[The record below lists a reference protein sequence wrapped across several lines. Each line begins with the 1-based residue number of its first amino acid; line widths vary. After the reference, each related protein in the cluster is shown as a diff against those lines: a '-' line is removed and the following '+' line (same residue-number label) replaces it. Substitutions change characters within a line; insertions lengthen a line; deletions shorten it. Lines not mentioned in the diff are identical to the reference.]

1 MMLKVKIRITRILV
15 LRFGNDIMVSS
26 RREAANQGEMRM
38 EYKYQAY
45 EPAPYNVTD
54 WVIDEKI
61 RIGWGGRAAVYYREK
76 TYTYL
81 QLQSLINKAGNMLLS
96 LGVGMEQRVLVSLY
110 DSPEALACFFGAIKI
125 GAIPVMVNYMYTA
138 DDYRLLINDSRA
150 TTLIIDHDFTGT
162 AETWREKYLYLKNT
176 IVQNGGTQPFHKS
189 FEELISEASD
199 QLETA
204 ATSRDDTA
212 FWNYTSGSTG
222 APKAAVHLQHDIERS
237 VESYG
242 RGVLDIRESD
252 RIFSASKLFFAYGLG
267 ASAYF
272 PLALGA
278 SVILLPERPLP
289 QTVYETIAWYRPTI
303 FFGVPTLYSSL
314 LQIEGAE
321 DKYDLSSVRCYVSAG
336 EALPTEIFQQW
347 QKRFG
352 KEILDGLGSTEMLH
366 IFISNRPGDIKP
378 GSSGKVLP
386 GYEAR
391 IVDESGCDLP
401 AGEVGTL
408 WVKGDSAAAYY
419 YRHHEK
425 TKQSMLGEWFNTG
438 DKYYRDNQGY
448 FYYQGRTDDMLK
460 VGGIWVSPIEI
471 EETVLH
477 HAAVLEAAVVGKPDE
492 ADLIKPKA
500 FVVLKPGCEPTPALA
515 AEIQAFVKK
524 SIAAY
529 KYPRWI
535 EFVSE
540 LPKTATGKL
549 QRHKLRS

>member
-1 MMLKVKIRITRILV
+1 
-15 LRFGNDIMVSS
+15 
-26 RREAANQGEMRM
+26 M

-54 WVIDEKI
+54 RIIDEKI
-61 RIGWGGRAAVYYREK
+61 RAGWGGRTAVYYRDRV
-76 TYTYL
+76 YTYQ
-81 QLQSLINKAGNMLLS
+81 QLQRLINKAGNMLLS
-96 LGVGMEQRVLVSLY
+96 LGTGIEQRVLISLY

-125 GAIPVMVNYMYTA
+125 GAVPVMVNYMYTA

-150 TTLIIDHDFTGT
+150 TTIVIDHDFTET
-162 AETWREKYLYLKNT
+162 AEIWREKYLYLKNT
-176 IVQNGGTQPFHKS
+176 IVVGSGTRPFHQS
-189 FEELISEASD
+189 LEELFNKASD
-199 QLETA
+199 QLEAA
-204 ATSRDDTA
+204 ATTRDDTA

-242 RGVLDIRESD
+242 RGVLEIKETD
-252 RIFSASKLFFAYGLG
+252 RVFSASKLFFAYGLG
-267 ASAYF
+267 ASAYY
-272 PLALGA
+272 PLASGA
-278 SVILLPERPLP
+278 AAILLPDRPLP
-289 QTVYETIAWYRPTI
+289 QLVFETIAKYRPTI

-321 DKYDLSSVRCYVSAG
+321 RKYDMSSIRHFISAG

-347 QKRFG
+347 KKRFG
-352 KEILDGLGSTEMLH
+352 MEILDGLGSTEMLH

-378 GSSGKVLP
+378 GSSGKVLA

-391 IVDESGCDLP
+391 IVDESGRDLP
-401 AGEVGTL
+401 DGEVGTL

-425 TKQSMLGEWFNTG
+425 TKRSMLGEWFNTG

-448 FYYQGRTDDMLK
+448 YYYQGRTDDMLK

-471 EETVLH
+471 EETLLH
-477 HAAVLEAAVVGKPDE
+477 HPAVLEAAVVGKPDE

-500 FVVLKPGCEPTPALA
+500 FVVLKPGCEPTQALA

-529 KYPRWI
+529 KYPRWV
-535 EFVSE
+535 EFVPE

>member
-1 MMLKVKIRITRILV
+1 M
-15 LRFGNDIMVSS
+15 D
-26 RREAANQGEMRM
+26 
-38 EYKYQAY
+38 YKYQAY

-54 WVIDEKI
+54 RIIDEKI
-61 RIGWGGRAAVYYREK
+61 RAGLGGRAAVYYQDR
-76 TYTYL
+76 TYSYR
-81 QLQSLINKAGNMLLS
+81 QLQQLINKAGNMLLS
-96 LGVGMEQRVLVSLY
+96 LGAGMEQRVLVSLY

-125 GAIPVMVNYMYTA
+125 GAIPILVNYMYTA

-150 TTLIIDHDFTGT
+150 TTLIIDHDFVET

-176 IVQNGGTQPFHKS
+176 VVIGGGTRPFHKS
-189 FEELISEASD
+189 FEEVLNQAVDE
-199 QLETA
+199 LETA
-204 ATSRDDTA
+204 ATTRDDTA

-222 APKAAVHLQHDIERS
+222 APKAAVHLQHDIERC

-242 RGVLDIRESD
+242 RGVLDIKETD

-272 PLALGA
+272 PLASGA
-278 SVILLPERPLP
+278 SAILLPDRPLP
-289 QTVYETIAWYRPTI
+289 QLVFETIAKYKPTI

-321 DKYDLSSVRCYVSAG
+321 RKYDMSSVRHYVSAG

-347 QKRFG
+347 KKRFG
-352 KEILDGLGSTEMLH
+352 MEILDGLGSTEMLH

-386 GYEAR
+386 GYKAR
-391 IVDESGCDLP
+391 IVDESGHDIP
-401 AGEVGTL
+401 DGEVGTL

-438 DKYYRDNQGY
+438 DKYYRDSEGY

-477 HAAVLEAAVVGKPDE
+477 HPAVLEAAVVGKADE

-500 FVVLKPGCEPTPALA
+500 FVVLKPGHEPSAALA

-529 KYPRWI
+529 KYPRWV
-535 EFVSE
+535 EFVPE

-549 QRHKLRS
+549 QRHKLRG